1 MIRYSPSQSVP
12 RNHAVSL
19 DYDTIIR
26 IWGFGGKYRDDHHSC
41 EAWSLIF
48 LHFVLVSV
56 VLLGDYGGR
65 AGICADQ

>member
-19 DYDTIIR
+19 DYHAILR
-26 IWGFGGKYRDDHHSC
+26 ILGIFGKYRDDYHAC

-56 VLLGDYGGR
+56 VLLGDYGGK